1 MRSANLAQRAFLL
14 AVVAAIICA
23 ASASASTTLAQTL
36 LTQPGFTYDHQLAV
50 DLGRAYGNEMA
61 RVMAA
66 SMPGRLDLDHPTVIA
81 RTFKG
86 DRRLVQVSYRSSY
99 SRGGAVVVLALCREG
114 LLTWVD
120 STFWDGARTSR
131 VKEFADADSNTI
143 YAGNPDRCP
152 RRDGLP

>member
-1 MRSANLAQRAFLL
+1 MVRGTFLL
-14 AVVAAIICA
+14 AVAAIVFA
-23 ASASASTTLAQTL
+23 ASTSASTPVAQKL
-36 LTQPGFTYDHQLAV
+36 PTQPGFTYDHQLAV

-61 RVMAA
+61 RVMAG
-66 SMPGRLDLDHPTVIA
+66 SFPGRLDLDHPTVIA

-99 SRGGAVVVLALCREG
+99 SRSGAVVVLALCREG

-120 STFWDGARTSR
+120 STYWDGERTSR
-131 VKEFADADSNTI
+131 VKEFANADRNTI

-152 RRDGLP
+152 RRDGVT